1 MLVVAASG
9 MAGLVAWLLVGGAA
23 PEAQTSV
30 TSVVAPIMDLVAVV
44 LVLHAAYVAQPG
56 RIRTAWALL
65 GASMLAYALGDALWA
80 FITLVQGQDALASGA
95 DVAYIAFYPLVG
107 AALLLF
113 PSPSVA
119 RREAYRLAIDL
130 GIVALGGGMV
140 VWHTLLR
147 PLITAPDLDPLGQAL
162 ALAYPIGDLA
172 LLVSVATIALRR
184 PLGIDQR
191 ALLAL
196 VTGLGLMFAADMVY
210 GDLALSDAPYSAWV
224 DVMYLGSSLSIA
236 AAGYIQ
242 ARSVGSSTVE
252 NRAPVSR
259 LLVLMPYAALA
270 AGFGVLVE
278 VAGSAGGGEVI
289 DFIAGAIGLTVLV
302 LFRQE
307 MVNQEN
313 ARLLADVAR
322 AEAEGRYEALESE
335 ASDTFILVGADS
347 IVAYA
352 SSSLERVLDV
362 NPAEMIGRP
371 VTRLAHADDVH
382 ALGELVADSVAGRP
396 VAPLEWRIWT
406 KDGAW
411 RQVET
416 ISSNLLADPTIGK
429 VVLTTRD
436 VGERG
441 ALRMQVAQAGLRD
454 VLTGLPNRLLFEDRL
469 TQALAASQRGAS
481 AVAVVLLDLDGF
493 SRLNGSFGHH
503 VGDRVLREV
512 ARRLSG
518 EIRASDTV
526 ARVGGDAFGILIAPG
541 SAAVEALEV
550 AARVRTALREP
561 MSEGPTT
568 FELTAS
574 IGIAGSDGS
583 ARIDAADL
591 IRNAD
596 IAMTL
601 AGNDGTDRLV
611 VFEESM
617 QRDLEGRFELEADL
631 RHAVAAGQL
640 VLQYQPIVDLATR
653 ELVGAEA
660 LVRWDHPVQGR
671 LAPGLFIPIAE
682 QAGLIE
688 DIGGWV
694 LREACRE
701 VAQWARLAPGRVPRV
716 SVNLA
721 APQLAN
727 PQLPWLVKSTLA
739 EAGAA
744 PSWLT
749 LEVTESL
756 LVSDVLEV
764 LGRLHAIRALGV
776 KISVDDFGTGYSSLA
791 YLQQFPVNHIKIDG
805 SFVMP
810 LDDGGNERGL
820 VPAIVEI
827 GRALGMS
834 TIAEG
839 IETERQL
846 QRLIA
851 MGCNLGQGYLFA
863 RPLDAS
869 AMRDLVRG
877 AMAMPSAA

>member
-1 MLVVAASG
+1 
-9 MAGLVAWLLVGGAA
+9 
-23 PEAQTSV
+23 
-30 TSVVAPIMDLVAVV
+30 
-44 LVLHAAYVAQPG
+44 
-56 RIRTAWALL
+56 
-65 GASMLAYALGDALWA
+65 
-80 FITLVQGQDALASGA
+80 
-95 DVAYIAFYPLVG
+95 
-107 AALLLF
+107 
-113 PSPSVA
+113 
-119 RREAYRLAIDL
+119 
-130 GIVALGGGMV
+130 
-140 VWHTLLR
+140 
-147 PLITAPDLDPLGQAL
+147 
-162 ALAYPIGDLA
+162 
-172 LLVSVATIALRR
+172 
-184 PLGIDQR
+184 
-191 ALLAL
+191 
-196 VTGLGLMFAADMVY
+196 
-210 GDLALSDAPYSAWV
+210 
-224 DVMYLGSSLSIA
+224 
-236 AAGYIQ
+236 
-242 ARSVGSSTVE
+242 
-252 NRAPVSR
+252 
-259 LLVLMPYAALA
+259 
-270 AGFGVLVE
+270 
-278 VAGSAGGGEVI
+278 
-289 DFIAGAIGLTVLV
+289 
-302 LFRQE
+302 
-307 MVNQEN
+307 
-313 ARLLADVAR
+313 
-322 AEAEGRYEALESE
+322 
-335 ASDTFILVGADS
+335 
-347 IVAYA
+347 
-352 SSSLERVLDV
+352 
-362 NPAEMIGRP
+362 
-371 VTRLAHADDVH
+371 
-382 ALGELVADSVAGRP
+382 

-791 YLQQFPVNHIKIDG
+791 YLQQFPVNHIKIDR